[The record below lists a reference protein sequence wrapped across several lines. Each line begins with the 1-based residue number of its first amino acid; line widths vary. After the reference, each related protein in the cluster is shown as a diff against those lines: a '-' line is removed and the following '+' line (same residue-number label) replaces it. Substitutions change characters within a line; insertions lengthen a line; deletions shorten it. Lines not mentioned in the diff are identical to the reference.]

1 MIDYLDEWA
10 FMYVA
15 DVILLEIPVLSNS
28 AQWPIVSTWCMVR
41 SVIAET
47 AYFSNSSELYHVYF
61 SRNSFEYM

>member
-28 AQWPIVSTWCMVR
+28 AQ
-41 SVIAET
+41 
-47 AYFSNSSELYHVYF
+47 
-61 SRNSFEYM
+61 